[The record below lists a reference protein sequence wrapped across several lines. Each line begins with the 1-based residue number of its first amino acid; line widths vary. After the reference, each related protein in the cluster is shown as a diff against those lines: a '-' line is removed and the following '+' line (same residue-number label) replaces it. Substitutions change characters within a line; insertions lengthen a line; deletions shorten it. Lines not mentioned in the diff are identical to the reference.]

1 MTTKFKANFLY
12 AQVDEN
18 DVIMVGFAD
27 AEFETKDYILFQK
40 LLVCDEQ
47 DKERGFDKVH
57 IIFCEQTQSVY
68 GNILKFVLKKGLVKV
83 TLDSKTAK
91 AINTD
96 ERLEIVFPADA
107 KLDDIKQYLIKMFV
121 DKDNVFVSE
130 VWLIE
135 TAKPGH
141 HINNVKDH
149 LELARNP
156 ENIKFIKGRT
166 EYLEKHGGSLKNET
180 SGELIKKRGI
190 GVDTWKK
197 SK

>member
-130 VWLIE
+130 V
-135 TAKPGH
+135 
-141 HINNVKDH
+141 
-149 LELARNP
+149 
-156 ENIKFIKGRT
+156 
-166 EYLEKHGGSLKNET
+166 
-180 SGELIKKRGI
+180 
-190 GVDTWKK
+190 
-197 SK
+197 